1 MIILRQKRQLLV
13 LKTRIKFLEE
23 NLKEKAK
30 KAEFATPYVPV
41 VNPMLSKSQMKK
53 LGGKKRVTGRPRILS
68 MP

>member
-1 MIILRQKRQLLV
+1 
-13 LKTRIKFLEE
+13 LEE